1 MKWKSHK
8 QCIYPLN
15 PFVHSWIWIFFHLQL
30 VWNTSIPVFIHQD
43 PFVYIK
49 IHGFFYMYL
58 HLDYF
63 SHSWICGFL
72 SFSAAPCSLGIV
84 HDELIVFN
92 PNLKNYLTQL
102 LFDIFGFRLDHCC
115 IVDSA
120 IHFSTL
126 FFKTIKVHFYDWHYS
141 WCMCVRNEILV
152 TEHLMC
158 KTNGYFYFYVA
169 LRYIFVFLHACLVMY
184 CIKCLL
190 YGFQVLIH
198 YIYNV
203 QTGLPVCV
211 L

>member
-15 PFVHSWIWIFFHLQL
+15 PFVYSWIWIFLHLQL
-30 VWNTSIPVFIHQD
+30 DWNTSIPVFIHQD
-43 PFVYIK
+43 PYVYIK

-72 SFSAAPCSLGIV
+72 RFSAAPCSLGIV

-126 FFKTIKVHFYDWHYS
+126 FYNKSSFLWLTLFMMYVCEKWNTCDWTSVNMNS
-141 WCMCVRNEILV
+141 WVKPMDI
-152 TEHLMC
+152 
-158 KTNGYFYFYVA
+158 FIFYVA
-169 LRYIFVFLHACLVMY
+169 LRYIFVD
-184 CIKCLL
+184 I
-190 YGFQVLIH
+190 
-198 YIYNV
+198 
-203 QTGLPVCV
+203 TCV
-211 L
+211 LCHVLYQMFIVWLPSASSIHL